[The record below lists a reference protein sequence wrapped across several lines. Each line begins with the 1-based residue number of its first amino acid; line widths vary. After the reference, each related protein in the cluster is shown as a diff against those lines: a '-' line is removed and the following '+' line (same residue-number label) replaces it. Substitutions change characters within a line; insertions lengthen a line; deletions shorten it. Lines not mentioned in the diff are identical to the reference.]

1 MEIISN
7 QCYELNNLVSI
18 SGKYKAAEVQNLL
31 IDLVKTYK
39 DYSVANGDYVI
50 TTTKSIEI
58 VNGEQILDVEVLI
71 PVLYRIPVEEPY
83 VFKNTLKLSNALY
96 TKTTEITRIQEAIDT
111 VNQYILD
118 QRLQPITTAYLVQT
132 KKEGKPFVEIYIGIN
147 PNIL

>member
-31 IDLVKTYK
+31 IDLVKTYY
-39 DYSVANGDYVI
+39 YSVANGDYVI

-83 VFKNTLKLSNALY
+83 VFKNTLKLSNAL
-96 TKTTEITRIQEAIDT
+96 IQR
-111 VNQYILD
+111 Q
-118 QRLQPITTAYLVQT
+118 QRLQGFKRLLIQ
-132 KKEGKPFVEIYIGIN
+132 
-147 PNIL
+147 

>member
-58 VNGEQILDVEVLI
+58 VNGEQI
-71 PVLYRIPVEEPY
+71 
-83 VFKNTLKLSNALY
+83 
-96 TKTTEITRIQEAIDT
+96 
-111 VNQYILD
+111 
-118 QRLQPITTAYLVQT
+118 
-132 KKEGKPFVEIYIGIN
+132 
-147 PNIL
+147 